1 VRKRERNGEGEGE
14 GFGGFQNLLSFV
26 RFSCGILQ
34 EVRWGRRS
42 SRIKF

>member
-1 VRKRERNGEGEGE
+1 VRKRERNGEGE

-42 SRIKF
+42 SGIKF